1 MKIEKNTVV
10 SLHYRLSNHKT
21 GETIEETFNAE
32 PLLFVYGIGAMIPEF
47 EDNLSNKVKG
57 DKFEFNIKAE
67 NAYGVTSDDQIAEL
81 PKNIFNDENG
91 KFNVEQVFEGAVLPM
106 VDNEGNHLSG
116 KVLSVNDETIK
127 MDFNH
132 PLSGV
137 DLNFDV
143 EVIEVRDANQEEL
156 DHGHAHGVGGHN
168 H

>member
-10 SLHYRLSNHKT
+10 SLHYKLSDHKT

-32 PLLFVYGIGAMIPEF
+32 PLLFLYGVGSMIPEF
-47 EDNLSNKVKG
+47 EENLSNKVKG
-57 DKFEFNIKAE
+57 DKFDFNIKAE
-67 NAYGVTSDDQIAEL
+67 NAYGVASDDQIAEL

-91 KFNVEQVFEGAVLPM
+91 KFNAEQVFEGAILPM
-106 VDNEGNHLSG
+106 VDNEGNHLRG
-116 KVLSVNDETIK
+116 TVVAVNDETIK

-137 DLNFDV
+137 DLKFEV
-143 EVIEVRDANQEEL
+143 EVIEVRNATQEEL
-156 DHGHAHGVGGHN
+156 EHGHAHGVGGHN